1 MMLPSD
7 HERNV
12 GIGAA
17 GESSAAFFM
26 GMLQSS
32 HSLPNR
38 IFWEDF
44 GPLIP
49 SK

>member
-1 MMLPSD
+1 
-7 HERNV
+7 
-12 GIGAA
+12 
-17 GESSAAFFM
+17 M
-26 GMLQSS
+26 GVLQSS

-49 SK
+49 SKCQMISLVPDDGFEPQTNGLQNR